1 MISCKPILVTGS
13 PRSGTTWVGRILSQ
27 SPSIGYIHEPFNIRK
42 PPCGYKFAQFNYAFT
57 YICKENESNLS
68 DAFKKTLSFEYNVIQ
83 EIMRIRSPK
92 DGIRFLRDYTR
103 SFISRHCNLRPLVK
117 DPMALFSS
125 EWLALTFD
133 MDVIVMIRH
142 PAAFVYSIKELKWE
156 FDFKH
161 FLAQPLLMRA
171 YLLPFEDQIKEY
183 AYKKYTLFDKA
194 ILLWKII
201 HHVIKYY
208 QANHEKW
215 SFIRHEDLSRASVE
229 EFRKIFEKINLDFS
243 EKIQNTIEKYST
255 SKSMF
260 EHYYPHVV
268 KRDSKTVIGKWKKN
282 LTSDEIRKVRTGVED
297 ISKEFYGDEE
307 W

>member
-103 SFISRHCNLRPLVK
+103 SFIGRHYNLRPLVK

-125 EWLALTFD
+125 EDGPTNE
-133 MDVIVMIRH
+133 
-142 PAAFVYSIKELKWE
+142 S
-156 FDFKH
+156 
-161 FLAQPLLMRA
+161 
-171 YLLPFEDQIKEY
+171 
-183 AYKKYTLFDKA
+183 
-194 ILLWKII
+194 
-201 HHVIKYY
+201 
-208 QANHEKW
+208 
-215 SFIRHEDLSRASVE
+215 
-229 EFRKIFEKINLDFS
+229 
-243 EKIQNTIEKYST
+243 ST
-255 SKSMF
+255 
-260 EHYYPHVV
+260 
-268 KRDSKTVIGKWKKN
+268 
-282 LTSDEIRKVRTGVED
+282 TS
-297 ISKEFYGDEE
+297 
-307 W
+307 